1 MSKVEAR
8 RASARS
14 RTRSS
19 ALSATEALE
28 VAAAVGGGRSLR
40 PRRAGSQGGSA
51 VGAAVGVEIGRGA
64 TSNLGPASPLRR
76 SARSGDSAAGAA
88 RNSGGP
94 RRSINGRRGD
104 NNNTNTTTTTNHN
117 IRPRRSSINYR
128 EDSSDDG
135 DSASTTSNES
145 DKEEEEEEEDDGE
158 REARQPARRSAISR
172 RGRPS
177 RTELNNNTRAV
188 TSSGRQALGKRRRP
202 RSGFFHEDTDGEDD
216 DIVNTDQESPP
227 TPRRGRATATSV
239 ARARKSS
246 APRTP
251 ERKRRRG
258 TPATATKR
266 RTPAS
271 SRKSKLDLVHSGGAE
286 KDTVEKEPKVIPPW
300 QHLPYELWL
309 LIFKFASAERDRDAV
324 NLLLSASRLC
334 RELAEPA
341 LTALYYSPP
350 LLTRKMAHGLVAL
363 LSSDP
368 SNMKYR
374 YRWKVKKLRIDVEE
388 IASKTYK
395 GQHLDWEALFANVP
409 QLMSIDF
416 FHAKDDAPFRSLEAS
431 LRWKYPTS
439 LWNFL
444 NGGDSPGTK
453 HKPLELEAWRWNGR
467 LMTPDMT
474 LQSPA
479 IIHQTPAFSKLK
491 KLCLQNFQVPSMP
504 LHNWPAVVQEDE
516 GFEDFLISE
525 FAHAIN
531 VLPQLEYLSIESS
544 TIANDYLLRLLPK
557 TLKTLELINCWEI
570 TADDFSEYLLT
581 RAYHLEHLY
590 LKHNQSLSLSFLT
603 VLGTACPHLQTL
615 SVDLKTYNH
624 HEFYNDSDPSYDEVL
639 SVHEVPEWPVSLRTL
654 ELQNMRKW
662 SADAA
667 ENLFQS
673 LIKAAPDL
681 PDLRII
687 DINAKLNIPI
697 RQRSEMRDRWE
708 ARLKG
713 VFLRKW
719 EDPKPPFTLR
729 PPPTPTPNKH
739 KQIIPTF
746 STSKLPPS
754 ATKRSRTD
762 NWVAQSIEAQQG
774 PSSSSLSTRRS
785 ARIAALSSGSSSSS
799 SNGGTPSPSC
809 GHSAQRGEREVSVA
823 SSLSFSAE
831 ELSLSPRE
839 ANVAG
844 EILYRHGWCEKVEL
858 QLDNQKLTEQTLTM
872 EDFVDGSGDDDEE
885 DSEWDGMDRDDDY
898 GGGGYAW

>member
-1 MSKVEAR
+1 MPKVEAR

-14 RTRSS
+14 RTRS
-19 ALSATEALE
+19 ALSATEAL
-28 VAAAVGGGRSLR
+28 AAVVGGRSLR
-40 PRRAGSQGGSA
+40 PRRAGSQGA
-51 VGAAVGVEIGRGA
+51 VGAAVGVSIGGGA

-76 SARSGDSAAGAA
+76 SARSGDSAGAA
-88 RNSGGP
+88 RNSGP
-94 RRSINGRRGD
+94 S
-104 NNNTNTTTTTNHN
+104 NNNNKASNTTLNHN

-128 EDSSDDG
+128 EDSSDDS
-135 DSASTTSNES
+135 DSASTTPDES
-145 DKEEEEEEEDDGE
+145 DSEEEDDGE
-158 REARQPARRSAISR
+158 RDAQPARRSATST

-177 RTELNNNTRAV
+177 RTQLSTTSNNNTR
-188 TSSGRQALGKRRRP
+188 GQALGKRRRP

-216 DIVNTDQESPP
+216 PQDDDIVNTDHETLP

-239 ARARKSS
+239 ARARESS
-246 APRTP
+246 VPRTP

-258 TPATATKR
+258 TPATATQR

-271 SRKSKLDLVHSGGAE
+271 SRKSKLDLVRSGDAEEDAAE
-286 KDTVEKEPKVIPPW
+286 KKPQIIPPW

-309 LIFKFASAERDRDAV
+309 LVFKFASAERDRDAV

-368 SNMKYR
+368 STMRYR

-395 GQHLDWEALFANVP
+395 GQHLDWDALFANVP
-409 QLMSIDF
+409 MLKSIDF

-431 LRWKYPTS
+431 LRWKYPTAM
-439 LWNFL
+439 WKFL
-444 NGGDSPGTK
+444 NGGDPPGTE
-453 HKPLELEAWRWNGR
+453 HKPIELEAWRWNGR

-474 LQSPA
+474 LQSPT
-479 IIHQTPAFSKLK
+479 IIHQTPAFSTLK
-491 KLCLQNFQVPSMP
+491 KICLQNFQVPSMP
-504 LHNWPAVVQEDE
+504 LHNWPAVVEEDE
-516 GFEDFLISE
+516 GFEKFLISE

-531 VLPQLEYLSIESS
+531 ALPQLEYLSIESS
-544 TIANDYLLRLLPK
+544 TIANDYLLHLLPK
-557 TLKTLELINCWEI
+557 TLKTLELVNCWEI

-581 RAYHLEHLY
+581 RAYRLEHLY

-603 VLGTACPHLQTL
+603 VLGTACPYLQTL

-639 SVHEVPEWPVSLRTL
+639 SVTEVPEWPVSLRTL

-673 LIKAAPDL
+673 LINAAPDL

-729 PPPTPTPNKH
+729 PPTPTPKL
-739 KQIIPTF
+739 IPTM
-746 STSKLPPS
+746 STSKVPPS

-762 NWVAQSIEAQQG
+762 KWVAQSIEAQQG
-774 PSSSSLSTRRS
+774 SSSQSTRRS
-785 ARIAALSSGSSSSS
+785 ARIAALSSGSSSG
-799 SNGGTPSPSC
+799 GGTPSPSR
-809 GHSAQRGEREVSVA
+809 GNSFQREREVSVT
-823 SSLSFSAE
+823 SSLSLSAE
-831 ELSLSPRE
+831 ALSLSPRE

-872 EDFVDGSGDDDEE
+872 EDFVDWGSGDDDEE

>member
-1 MSKVEAR
+1 MAKVEAR

-14 RTRSS
+14 RTRS
-19 ALSATEALE
+19 ALSATEAL
-28 VAAAVGGGRSLR
+28 AAVVGGRSLR
-40 PRRAGSQGGSA
+40 PRRAGSQGAG
-51 VGAAVGVEIGRGA
+51 GAAVGVSIGGGA
-64 TSNLGPASPLRR
+64 TSNLGPESPLRR
-76 SARSGDSAAGAA
+76 SARSGDSAGAA
-88 RNSGGP
+88 RNHLSNSNGTTSSTTT
-94 RRSINGRRGD
+94 RGRRAG
-104 NNNTNTTTTTNHN
+104 NKAGNTGTLNHN

-128 EDSSDDG
+128 EDSSDDS
-135 DSASTTSNES
+135 DSASPTPDETDS
-145 DKEEEEEEEDDGE
+145 EEEDDGE
-158 REARQPARRSAISR
+158 RDAQPIRRSTISR

-177 RTELNNNTRAV
+177 RNQTQLSTNSTTRAV
-188 TSSGRQALGKRRRP
+188 ASGSQVLGKRRRP

-216 DIVNTDQESPP
+216 SQDDEIVNTDQETLP
-227 TPRRGRATATSV
+227 TPRRGRGSV
-239 ARARKSS
+239 ARARESS
-246 APRTP
+246 VPRTP
-251 ERKRRRG
+251 DRKRRRA
-258 TPATATKR
+258 TPAAATKR

-271 SRKSKLDLVHSGGAE
+271 SRNSKLDLVHSGNAE
-286 KDTVEKEPKVIPPW
+286 EDTAENEPKVIPHW
-300 QHLPYELWL
+300 QRLPYEIWR
-309 LIFKFASAERDRDAV
+309 LIFTFASAERDRDAV

-334 RELAEPA
+334 KDFADPA
-341 LTALYYSPP
+341 LTALYYSAP
-350 LLTRKMAHGLVAL
+350 LLTRKMAHGLVDL

-368 SNMKYR
+368 SKWMYR
-374 YRWKVKKLRIDVEE
+374 YKWKVKKLRIDVAE
-388 IASKTYK
+388 IAAPTYK
-395 GQHLDWEALFANVP
+395 GQHLDWDALFANVP
-409 QLMSIDF
+409 QLKSIDF
-416 FHAKDDAPFRSLEAS
+416 YHEKDNAPFRSLEAS
-431 LRWKYPTS
+431 LRWKYPTA
-439 LWNFL
+439 LWKFL
-444 NGGDSPGTK
+444 NGGDPPGTD
-453 HKPLELEAWRWNGR
+453 HKPIELEAWRWNGR

-491 KLCLQNFQVPSMP
+491 KICLQNFQVPSMP
-504 LHNWPAVVQEDE
+504 LHNWPVVAEDVREAE
-516 GFEDFLISE
+516 GFENFLIGE

-531 VLPQLEYLSIESS
+531 ALPKLEYLSIESS
-544 TIANDYLLRLLPK
+544 TIANDYLLRLLPQ
-557 TLKTLELINCWEI
+557 TLKTLELVNCWEI

-581 RAYHLEHLY
+581 RGHRLEHLY
-590 LKHNQSLSLSFLT
+590 LRHNQSLSMSFLT
-603 VLGTACPHLQTL
+603 VLGTACPYLQTL

-639 SVHEVPEWPVSLRTL
+639 SVEEVPDWPVSLRTL

-687 DINAKLNIPI
+687 NINAKLNIPI

-719 EDPKPPFTLR
+719 EDPKPPFTLHPPR
-729 PPPTPTPNKH
+729 PTTT
-739 KQIIPTF
+739 KQMMPTF
-746 STSKLPPS
+746 STSKIPPS

-762 NWVAQSIEAQQG
+762 KWVAQSIESQQG
-774 PSSSSLSTRRS
+774 SSSQSQSTRRS
-785 ARIAALSSGSSSSS
+785 ARIAALSPSASSSAG
-799 SNGGTPSPSC
+799 GGTPSLSR
-809 GHSAQRGEREVSVA
+809 GNSFQRGEREMSVT
-823 SSLSFSAE
+823 SSLCLSAE

-872 EDFVDGSGDDDEE
+872 EDFVDGSGGDDDDE
-885 DSEWDGMDRDDDY
+885 DSEWDGMDRDDYY

>member
-14 RTRSS
+14 RTRS

-40 PRRAGSQGGSA
+40 PRRAGSQGGGA
-51 VGAAVGVEIGRGA
+51 VGAAAGVAIGRGA

-88 RNSGGP
+88 RNCGDP
-94 RRSINGRRGD
+94 RRSFNGRRGD
-104 NNNTNTTTTTNHN
+104 NNNTTYHN

-128 EDSSDDG
+128 EDSSDDS
-135 DSASTTSNES
+135 DSASTTSDES
-145 DKEEEEEEEDDGE
+145 DSEEEEEEEEEEDGE
-158 REARQPARRSAISR
+158 RDERQPARRSAISST

-188 TSSGRQALGKRRRP
+188 TSGRQALGKRRRP

-227 TPRRGRATATSV
+227 TPRRARATAISV
-239 ARARKSS
+239 ARARDFSV
-246 APRTP
+246 PRTP
-251 ERKRRRG
+251 ERKRRKG

-271 SRKSKLDLVHSGGAE
+271 SRKSKLDLVHSGGADE
-286 KDTVEKEPKVIPPW
+286 DTAEKEPKVIPPW

-368 SNMKYR
+368 SKMKYR

-431 LRWKYPTS
+431 LRWKYPTA

-444 NGGDSPGTK
+444 NGGDPPGTK

-479 IIHQTPAFSKLK
+479 IIHQTPAFSNLK

-516 GFEDFLISE
+516 GFENFLISE

-557 TLKTLELINCWEI
+557 TLKTLELVNCWEI

-639 SVHEVPEWPVSLRTL
+639 SVQEVPEWPVSLRTL

-719 EDPKPPFTLR
+719 EDPKPPFKLR
-729 PPPTPTPNKH
+729 PPPTPTPNKQ
-739 KQIIPTF
+739 QIIPTF
-746 STSKLPPS
+746 STRKLPPS
-754 ATKRSRTD
+754 AIKRSRTV
-762 NWVAQSIEAQQG
+762 NWVAQSIEAHQG
-774 PSSSSLSTRRS
+774 PSSSLSTRRS
-785 ARIAALSSGSSSSS
+785 ARIAALSSGSSSS
-799 SNGGTPSPSC
+799 NGGTPSPSR

-823 SSLSFSAE
+823 SSLSLSAE
-831 ELSLSPRE
+831 ALSLSLRE